1 MPDLLGYRAKIGIVV
16 PSTNTTMEPEMHSMS
31 PAGVTFHT
39 ARLYLAQS
47 SVRSPEEAQKVAAA
61 FQDAL
66 ETAIRDVTT
75 AAIDHL
81 MIGVSALSFMGGV
94 AGSERFEQSLRNL
107 TSVPVTTASAA
118 AMAALRLYDVKRLG
132 ILSPHPAMFDEH
144 YIRFFVESGYEVVKL
159 HRIECET
166 TLAIAMVDE
175 GTIRAAM
182 QGLIE
187 AGSEAILQVGTDLVT
202 TRLAEEAERWL
213 GRPVLAIN
221 AAMLWHALR
230 ALSIEDRLPGL
241 GSILRMPEC
250 QLRGVGRTNA
260 RPRQFFTQR

>member
-1 MPDLLGYRAKIGIVV
+1 MPDLLGYRAKIGVVV
-16 PSTNTTMEPEMHSMS
+16 PSTNTTMEPELHSMA
-31 PAGVTFHT
+31 PPGVTFHA

-61 FQDAL
+61 FQGAL
-66 ETAIRDVTT
+66 EIAIRDVMT
-75 AAIDHL
+75 AEVDHL

-94 AGSERFEQSLRNL
+94 GGSNRFEQSLKNL
-107 TSVPVTTASAA
+107 TRIPITTASTAA
-118 AMAALRLYDVKRLG
+118 TAALPLYGVKRIG

-144 YIRFFVESGYEVVKL
+144 YIRFFVESGYEVAKL
-159 HRIECET
+159 HRIECPT

-175 GTIRAAM
+175 ATIRAAM
-182 QGLIE
+182 RDLVE

-202 TRLAEEAERWL
+202 TRLADEAERWL

-230 ALSIEDRLPGL
+230 ALSIEDRLSGL
-241 GSILRMPEC
+241 GSILC
-250 QLRGVGRTNA
+250 LY
-260 RPRQFFTQR
+260 